1 MRTFRK
7 PSKDNLRL
15 TAGKERK
22 NMENKILVETSA
34 RHIHLTQEAVEAL
47 FGAGHTLTKKK
58 DLSQPGQFACEEKVT
73 VVNKCVDKR
82 TGAEVE
88 KTLTMSVL
96 GPVRPETQVEVSFT
110 DARTL
115 GVSAPVRESG
125 DVAGTP
131 GAKLVGPAGEYVI
144 DHGIIVAKRHIHLT
158 PENAADLGVENGQ
171 IVKVLVDTGAGRKT
185 VFDDVVIRVKSSFAP
200 AMHIDTDECI
210 PEEGKWIQAK
220 EISDISAY
228 THGVGWCAP
237 QQGACKLSLN
247 VKNGIIEEA
256 LVETIGCSGMTHSA
270 AMAAEILPGKTILE
284 ALNTDL
290 VCDAIN
296 TAMRELFL
304 QIVYGRSQS
313 AFSENGLVVGAGMED
328 LGKGARS
335 MVGTMYGTKAKGV
348 RYLEMTEGYCTR
360 MALDENDQVIGYE
373 FVSLGKM
380 TDMIKKGTEPNEA
393 YEKAKGTYGRFK
405 PEDGAV
411 KYIDP
416 RKE

>member
-88 KTLTMSVL
+88 KNLTMSVL
-96 GPVRPETQVEVSFT
+96 GPVRPETQVELSLT
-110 DARTL
+110 DARSI
-115 GVSAPVRESG
+115 GVTAPVRESG

-185 VFDDVVIRVKSSFAP
+185 MFDDVVIRVKSSFAP
-200 AMHIDTDECI
+200 AMHIDTDECN
-210 PEEGKWIQAK
+210 A
-220 EISDISAY
+220 
-228 THGVGWCAP
+228 
-237 QQGACKLSLN
+237 
-247 VKNGIIEEA
+247 
-256 LVETIGCSGMTHSA
+256 SA
-270 AMAAEILPGKTILE
+270 AFG
-284 ALNTDL
+284 
-290 VCDAIN
+290 V
-296 TAMRELFL
+296 
-304 QIVYGRSQS
+304 VYG
-313 AFSENGLVVGAGMED
+313 E
-328 LGKGARS
+328 
-335 MVGTMYGTKAKGV
+335 
-348 RYLEMTEGYCTR
+348 
-360 MALDENDQVIGYE
+360 I
-373 FVSLGKM
+373 
-380 TDMIKKGTEPNEA
+380 IK
-393 YEKAKGTYGRFK
+393 
-405 PEDGAV
+405 
-411 KYIDP
+411 
-416 RKE
+416 